1 MLVQKIYPQI
11 NQEPYGNF
19 RSAYTIAMGDYNL
32 SIFRPYI
39 QNRSK
44 AFLSE
49 VYNYSEGR
57 ESYQVIT
64 MQEQLTTLCKPDKT
78 GDQEQEPSPASNY
91 ANNYDHFTY
100 SPETSPFTGVSCH
113 AIDVVSKYCGGDFEY
128 YQKNISDHIPVV
140 IEIEI

>member
-1 MLVQKIYPQI
+1 
-11 NQEPYGNF
+11 
-19 RSAYTIAMGDYNL
+19 
-32 SIFRPYI
+32 
-39 QNRSK
+39 
-44 AFLSE
+44 
-49 VYNYSEGR
+49 
-57 ESYQVIT
+57 

-78 GDQEQEPSPASNY
+78 GDQGQEPSLASNY